1 MLNSFKRRF
10 EEEFVLFF
18 AVVKWTVLA
27 LLSGVVVGAA
37 VALFVKLL
45 NFGIGTARAVPS
57 VWGYAL
63 LPIGLVVST
72 LMVRYLAPDASGHGT
87 EKVVEAV
94 HERGGKID
102 LKVVPVKMVTTI
114 VTVACGGSAGKEGP
128 STQIAAGLMSAL
140 GTFMKFSEYDRRRL
154 VVCGISAGF
163 AAVFGTPVA
172 GAVFALEVLYIG
184 QILYDVIF
192 PSFLSGVVAWRTALW
207 LGLEYESFPISAAN
221 IPAFTLE
228 NFGWPVLAGVF
239 FGLVS
244 LVTVEVMNGCELFF
258 HRLKTSIVVKALLGA
273 AMILALAYF
282 VGTEYFGLSDGA
294 MAEILRGRSV
304 SYWGWLWKILLTA
317 ITLSC
322 GGSGGVVTPIFYV
335 GAAAGAAF
343 AQFFGLDTITYASW
357 GLVAVLAG
365 SANAP
370 ISATVMAA
378 EFLGAPALPFAAI
391 VCVTSFM
398 IVGHRSVYPTQLIS
412 RPKSPILELTHVGSR
427 IDTKNLTVIVLQKS
441 PILRSI
447 FVRTEV
453 KK

>member
-1 MLNSFKRRF
+1 MMFRAFKQRF
-10 EEEFVLFF
+10 AEELVLFY

-27 LLSGVVVGAA
+27 LISGVVVGAA

-45 NFGIGTARAVPS
+45 NLGIGVTGAAPS
-57 VWGYAL
+57 ALGYVL
-63 LPIGLVVST
+63 LPIGLVAST
-72 LMVRYLAPDASGHGT
+72 VMVRYLAPDASGHGT

-94 HERGGKID
+94 HERAGKID
-102 LKVVPVKMVTTI
+102 LKVVPVKMITTI
-114 VTVACGGSAGKEGP
+114 ITVSCGGSAGKEGP

-140 GTFMKFSEYDRRRL
+140 GTFMKFSDYDRKRI

-192 PSFLSGVVAWRTALW
+192 PAFLSGVVAWRTALM
-207 LGLEYESFPISAAN
+207 LGLEYESFPIAAAHL
-221 IPAFTLE
+221 PAFTLA
-228 NFGWPVLAGVF
+228 NFGWTVLAGVF

-244 LVTVEVMNGCELFF
+244 LCTVEIMNGFEGFF
-258 HRLKTSIVVKALLGA
+258 HKLKTSIVVKALLGA
-273 AMILALAYF
+273 VMILALAYF
-282 VGTEYFGLSDGA
+282 VGGEYFGLSDRA

-304 SYWGWLWKILLTA
+304 PYWGWLWKIMLTA

-322 GGSGGVVTPIFYV
+322 GGSGGVVTPIFYI

-343 AQFFGLDTITYASW
+343 AQFFGLDTVAYASW

-370 ISATVMAA
+370 VSATVMAA
-378 EFLGAPALPFAAI
+378 EFLGAQALPFAAI
-391 VCVTSFM
+391 ACVTSFM
-398 IVGHRSVYPTQLIS
+398 IVGHRSVYPTQLIA
-412 RPKSPILELTHVGSR
+412 RAKSPVLELTEAGGR
-427 IDTKNLTVIVLQKS
+427 IDKKGMTVLA
-441 PILRSI
+441 LRRI
-447 FVRTEV
+447 RFFADKTENGE
-453 KK
+453 